1 MQFVAVLL
9 PEAPG
14 LLEWIFL
21 GLLASLVGLVG
32 LFSIYVIA
40 QQFRNPGR
48 GDRDRDRYPP
58 ATPIMPVRTERP
70 ARSLRDPPSRRTSLR
85 PEGVIP

>member
-1 MQFVAVLL
+1 MQMLAAIL

-21 GLLASLVGLVG
+21 GLLASLVALVG
-32 LFSIYVIA
+32 LFSLYVIA

-48 GDRDRDRYPP
+48 KPR
-58 ATPIMPVRTERP
+58 TP
-70 ARSLRDPPSRRTSLR
+70 
-85 PEGVIP
+85 

>member
-48 GDRDRDRYPP
+48 GDRDRDR
-58 ATPIMPVRTERP
+58 
-70 ARSLRDPPSRRTSLR
+70 
-85 PEGVIP
+85 

>member
-1 MQFVAVLL
+1 MTVDRPERTGPMDPVAVLL

-21 GLLASLVGLVG
+21 GLLATLVGLVG
-32 LFSIYVIA
+32 LFSLYVIA

-48 GDRDRDRYPP
+48 GDR
-58 ATPIMPVRTERP
+58 ER
-70 ARSLRDPPSRRTSLR
+70 RR
-85 PEGVIP
+85 

>member
-1 MQFVAVLL
+1 MDPVAVLL
-9 PEAPG
+9 PQAEG

-21 GLLASLVGLVG
+21 GLLATLVGLVG

-48 GDRDRDRYPP
+48 GDRGS
-58 ATPIMPVRTERP
+58 RP
-70 ARSLRDPPSRRTSLR
+70 
-85 PEGVIP
+85 

>member
-1 MQFVAVLL
+1 MAADDPERTRAPMPPVAVLL

-48 GDRDRDRYPP
+48 GDRERDR
-58 ATPIMPVRTERP
+58 
-70 ARSLRDPPSRRTSLR
+70 
-85 PEGVIP
+85 